1 MLHCNPGTGDCR
13 LNFMNNEKHEGA
25 GKVARRKLEILEA
38 AARCVQRLG
47 VRKMSIED
55 IALEAGISRRT
66 LYRIY
71 ATRRDIL
78 RALIFNRLEAIALA
92 VQAMMK
98 RCRDFEDCVVSGS
111 VETISIANRDDVYRK
126 IFEEDRTLIL
136 DDDDRPEQQIEP
148 LFLSTWAPIFKRGR
162 EEGKIPEAM
171 TDHQLAD
178 WVMSIHQML
187 EWRRD
192 MTPAEQAE
200 LLRTFVLPSLKF
212 AGKVDWRAGRRGRV
226 RVRRA

>member
-1 MLHCNPGTGDCR
+1 M
-13 LNFMNNEKHEGA
+13 
-25 GKVARRKLEILEA
+25 ARRKLAILEA
-38 AARCVQRLG
+38 AARCIQRLG

-71 ATRRDIL
+71 PTRRDIL
-78 RALIFNRLEAIALA
+78 RGLIFHRLEAIALA

-98 RCRDFEDCVVSGS
+98 RCKSFEECVVAGS
-111 VETISIANRDDVYRK
+111 VETISIANQDEVYLK

-136 DDDDRPEQQIEP
+136 DDDNHPEQQIEP
-148 LFLSTWAPIFKRGR
+148 LFLSTWAPIFRRGR
-162 EEGKIPEAM
+162 AEGKIPE
-171 TDHQLAD
+171 TLNDHQLAD

-192 MTPAEQAE
+192 MTPSEQSE
-200 LLRTFVLPSLKF
+200 LLSTFVLPSLKF
-212 AGKVDWRAGRRGRV
+212 AGKVDWPQVRAGRRGRGYV
-226 RVRRA
+226 RTA